1 MDLNKKRKTS
11 VKMEKETGS
20 DEISALLDEVNSEQ
34 EDDVDLMNDSCIK
47 LLLEEMSYI
56 LMMNH

>member
-1 MDLNKKRKTS
+1 
-11 VKMEKETGS
+11 MEKETGS